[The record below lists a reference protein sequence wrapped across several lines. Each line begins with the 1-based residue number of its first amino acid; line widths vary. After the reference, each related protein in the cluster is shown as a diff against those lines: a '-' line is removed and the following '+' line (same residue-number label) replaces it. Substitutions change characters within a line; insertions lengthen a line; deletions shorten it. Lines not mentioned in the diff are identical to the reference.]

1 MHSDEFVRSSNQ
13 YNNILSLGAVGVDN
27 ANETRGWDRI
37 VGHAAVRLSG
47 RTYHYI
53 PQINTRN
60 GIQFLLD
67 DGSQGLLSEAGRE
80 RKVDEAT
87 LLELH
92 ADLEA
97 NNHYFATFSAIGGMA
112 DRLLL
117 EMDPDATPDEVNSI
131 IPQLNR
137 ATVQFDVSAITID
150 RSSGNHFLRVA
161 VKGMGRNSD
170 IPSTSIMF
178 EPIGYPLLFPRGETG
193 WGEQYR
199 TGRSPSGEQCF
210 KITFTD
216 YLASRMLMPER
227 HPNYQG
233 RELMPEDH
241 EVDDS
246 NWGRFGRQCT
256 KLDTGESFFMPTNR
270 FERFHRLGQIYLVD
284 QMSRAI
290 DFSLKFHRENQS
302 LIFGGEPRDAGGVD
316 DNSDDDVPQ
325 PDQVPQPVQPD
336 PVRYGIV
343 GDHIGR
349 LQARGRGR
357 SKKIL

>member
-1 MHSDEFVRSSNQ
+1 
-13 YNNILSLGAVGVDN
+13 
-27 ANETRGWDRI
+27 
-37 VGHAAVRLSG
+37 
-47 RTYHYI
+47 
-53 PQINTRN
+53 
-60 GIQFLLD
+60 
-67 DGSQGLLSEAGRE
+67 
-80 RKVDEAT
+80 
-87 LLELH
+87 
-92 ADLEA
+92 
-97 NNHYFATFSAIGGMA
+97 
-112 DRLLL
+112 
-117 EMDPDATPDEVNSI
+117 MDPDATPAEVNSI

-178 EPIGYPLLFPRGETG
+178 EPIGYPLLFPRAETG
-193 WGEQYR
+193 WGEMYR

-241 EVDDS
+241 EVADS

-256 KLDTGESFFMPTNR
+256 KLNTGESFFMPTNR

-325 PDQVPQPVQPD
+325 PDQIPQPVQPD

-357 SKKIL
+357 GKIIVR